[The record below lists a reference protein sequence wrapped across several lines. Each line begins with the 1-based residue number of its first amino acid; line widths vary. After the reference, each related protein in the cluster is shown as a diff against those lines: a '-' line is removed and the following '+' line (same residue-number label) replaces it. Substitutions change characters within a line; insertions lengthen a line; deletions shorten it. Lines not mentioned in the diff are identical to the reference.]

1 MVSLKMLLWRPA
13 VPLKSAPAVMRLLPV
28 VAVLGGTASF
38 SFEGMITP
46 GVELY

>member
-13 VPLKSAPAVMRLLPV
+13 VPLKSAPAVMRLLRIAV
-28 VAVLGGTASF
+28 VGGTASF

-46 GVELY
+46 GIELY

>member
-28 VAVLGGTASF
+28 VVLGGTASF

-46 GVELY
+46 GVEL